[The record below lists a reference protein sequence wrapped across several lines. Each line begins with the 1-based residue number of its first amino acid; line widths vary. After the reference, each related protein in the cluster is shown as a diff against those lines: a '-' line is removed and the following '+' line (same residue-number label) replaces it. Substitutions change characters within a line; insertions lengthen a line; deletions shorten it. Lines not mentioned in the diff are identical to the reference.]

1 MLVPGALSIAVGS
14 IRRNKLAAGF
24 LAVQDGLD
32 FTAQIPQM
40 VVVHQGAEVEHIRV
54 AALAVQAV
62 QNRDEP
68 ASQAGKYSV
77 TDMDKTTKIMKR
89 SC

>member
-1 MLVPGALSIAVGS
+1 
-14 IRRNKLAAGF
+14 
-24 LAVQDGLD
+24 
-32 FTAQIPQM
+32 M
-40 VVVHQGAEVEHIRV
+40 VVVHQGAELEHIRV

-62 QNRDEP
+62 QNGDEP